1 MADCTE
7 KPCGDDATHGRR
19 EETIMSRMDESIVEF
34 VNLEKSGGDVVY
46 YYSTSRGVK
55 FCLGLHAPNAQ
66 DLKLHL
72 AEEVVFGWSPE
83 APNRSELYQALLLF
97 GGELQRRGFIP
108 PIGVIHEFAQKYLDE
123 FSEEGGDD

>member
-7 KPCGDDATHGRR
+7 KPCGDDAINGRR
-19 EETIMSRMDESIVEF
+19 EEAIMPRMDESIVEF
-34 VNLEKSGGDVVY
+34 VYLERSGGDIVY
-46 YYSTSRGVK
+46 YYSTSRGRE

-66 DLKLHL
+66 DLRLHL
-72 AEEVVFGWSPE
+72 AGEVVFGRSLE
-83 APNRSELYQALLLF
+83 APSRSELYQALLLF

>member
-1 MADCTE
+1 
-7 KPCGDDATHGRR
+7 
-19 EETIMSRMDESIVEF
+19 MDKSIVEF
-34 VNLEKSGGDVVY
+34 VTLEKSGGDIVY
-46 YYSTSRGVK
+46 YYSTSRKGVE

-66 DLKLHL
+66 DLRLHL
-72 AEEVVFGWSPE
+72 AGEVVFGWNPEE

-108 PIGVIHEFAQKYLDE
+108 QIGVIHEFAQKYLGK